1 MMPYG
6 GIYILGGLSVD
17 LEPIIIKKSIFMKL
31 MLIKGEL
38 NLFWNKCLLWLLLF
52 MILLFENW
60 ENIVEDWLKK
70 KKRRNKFIKYV
81 FY

>member
-17 LEPIIIKKSIFMKL
+17 FEPIIIKKSIFMKL

-38 NLFWNKCLLWLLLF
+38 NLFWNKCLL
-52 MILLFENW
+52 
-60 ENIVEDWLKK
+60 
-70 KKRRNKFIKYV
+70 
-81 FY
+81 